1 MFFVYILFSK
11 QYLKTY
17 IGFTSNI
24 EARISAHNHPIN
36 KGWTKRYQPSEC
48 LYHEAFQSKK
58 EAMKREIWFKSG
70 VGRKWIAENIL
81 H

>member
-17 IGFTSNI
+17 IGFTSNLD
-24 EARISAHNHPIN
+24 ARINAHNHTLN
-36 KGWTKRYQPSEC
+36 KGWTKRYKPWEC
-48 LYHEAFQSKK
+48 LYHETFSTKQ
-58 EAMKREIWFKSG
+58 EAMKRELWFKTG
-70 VGRKWIAENIL
+70 TGRKWISENIL